1 MVDDQASIHKLE
13 QLEFRISGG
22 EINVNPFLSLGGA
35 MSNAIPQALIV
46 SGIFDNVW
54 DDITVQ
60 ERLAG
65 DTSYRW
71 IYFYNNSLET
81 LYNLK
86 MYFLQLDPFV
96 SATFHK
102 AGPMNVPI
110 LQIDEHT
117 RPLDVEVG
125 AVTDPI
131 LPWGGITDKFDTTR
145 EFLSVLNPLQWIAIS
160 LIRVIPT
167 GTDSE
172 IQAQYKL
179 IIETRT

>member
-1 MVDDQASIHKLE
+1 MVDLTAILT
-13 QLEFRISGG
+13 QLEFRLSGG
-22 EINVNPFLSLGGA
+22 ETNTNPFQSLGGA
-35 MSNAIPQALIV
+35 MSNAIPNALIIDGV
-46 SGIFDNVW
+46 FDNVW

-81 LYNLK
+81 LFNLK

-102 AGPMNVPI
+102 SGPMVVPD
-110 LQIDEHT
+110 LQPDEHT
-117 RPLDVEVG
+117 RPSDAEVG
-125 AVTDPI
+125 PSTGTTPAFSGLTDRFETTSESIVT
-131 LPWGGITDKFDTTR
+131 
-145 EFLSVLNPLQWIAIS
+145 LNPLNWHAICLRR
-160 LIRVIPT
+160 LIPA
-167 GTDSE
+167 GADSE

-179 IIETRT
+179 IIESRT

>member
-1 MVDDQASIHKLE
+1 MVDLSTILD
-13 QLEFRISGG
+13 QLEFRLSGG
-22 EINVNPFLSLGGA
+22 EININPFLSLGGA
-35 MSNAIPQALIV
+35 MSNAIPNALIV
-46 SGIFDNVW
+46 SGTFDNVW

-81 LYNLK
+81 IYNLK

-96 SATFHK
+96 SATFHRS
-102 AGPMNVPI
+102 GPMTVPV
-110 LQIDEHT
+110 LQPDEHT
-117 RPLDVEVG
+117 RPSDAEVG
-125 AVTDPI
+125 ANTDPI
-131 LPWGGITDKFDTTR
+131 IPWGGITDNFNSTL
-145 EFLSVLNPLQWIAIS
+145 ESLAQLGPLQWIAIS
-160 LIRVIPT
+160 LLRFIPS

-179 IIETRT
+179 IIESRS

>member
-1 MVDDQASIHKLE
+1 MVDLTTILD
-13 QLEFRISGG
+13 QLEFRLSGG
-22 EINVNPFLSLGGA
+22 EVNINPFLSLGGA
-35 MSNAIPQALIV
+35 MSNAIPEAIIV
-46 SGIFDNVW
+46 DGTFDNVW

-81 LYNLK
+81 LFNLK

-96 SATFHK
+96 SATFIK
-102 AGPMNVPI
+102 SGPMTVPG
-110 LQIDEHT
+110 LLPDEHT
-117 RPLDVEVG
+117 RPPNGEVG
-125 AVTDPI
+125 ATTDPI
-131 LPWGGITDKFDTTR
+131 LPWGGITDKFETTL
-145 EFLSVLNPLQWIAIS
+145 EFLPQLGPLQWIAIS
-160 LIRVIPT
+160 LLRFIPV
-167 GTDSE
+167 GTDSH

>member
-1 MVDDQASIHKLE
+1 MVDLSTILD
-13 QLEFRISGG
+13 QLEFRLSGG

-35 MSNAIPQALIV
+35 MSNAIPQAVIT
-46 SGIFDNVW
+46 SGIFDNIW

-65 DTSYRW
+65 DTSYRC

-102 AGPMNVPI
+102 GGPMTVPT
-110 LQIDEHT
+110 LQPDEHT
-117 RPLDVEVG
+117 RPANAEVG
-125 AVTDPI
+125 ANTDPV
-131 LPWGGITDKFDTTR
+131 LPWGGITDKFETTK
-145 EFLSVLNPLQWIAIS
+145 EFLSILNPLQWIAIS
-160 LIRVIPT
+160 LLRVIPI

>member
-1 MVDDQASIHKLE
+1 MVDLTTIRD
-13 QLEFRISGG
+13 QLEFRLSGG
-22 EINVNPFLSLGGA
+22 EININPFLSLGGA
-35 MSNAIPQALIV
+35 MSNAIPEAKIIDGV
-46 SGIFDNVW
+46 FDNVW

-102 AGPMNVPI
+102 SGPMVTPV
-110 LQIDEHT
+110 LQPNEHT
-117 RPLDVEVG
+117 RPSDAEVG
-125 AVTDPI
+125 ANTDPI
-131 LPWGGITDKFDTTR
+131 LPWGGITDKFDTTQ
-145 EFLSVLNPLQWIAIS
+145 ELLTQLGPLNWIAIS
-160 LIRVIPT
+160 LLRLIPA
-167 GTDSE
+167 GTDSHIE
-172 IQAQYKL
+172 AQYKL
-179 IIETRT
+179 IIETRS

>member
-1 MVDDQASIHKLE
+1 MVDLTTILS
-13 QLEFRISGG
+13 QLEFRLSGG
-22 EINVNPFLSLGGA
+22 EVNINPFLSLGGE
-35 MSNAIPQALIV
+35 MSNAVPDALIV
-46 SGIFDNVW
+46 DGTFDNVW

-65 DTSYRW
+65 DISYRW

-96 SATFHK
+96 AATWHK
-102 AGPMNVPI
+102 GGPMTTPV
-110 LQIDEHT
+110 LQTDEHT
-117 RPLDVEVG
+117 RPPDSEVG
-125 AVTDPI
+125 STADPV
-131 LPWGGITDKFDTTR
+131 LPFGGITDSFDTTL
-145 EFLSVLNPLQWIAIS
+145 ETITVLGPLQWHAIC
-160 LIRVIPT
+160 LLRAIPT
-167 GTDSE
+167 GTDSH